1 MLQLVDDS
9 DIKKTMISSYLIDE
23 LNKKAQ
29 FTSDIIFAYYF
40 CDNKDNKRNTVIT
53 IIRELLLQLLRQRS
67 LLFKHI
73 QKDYDQIKDWAFD
86 NFDAL
91 WRILLKI
98 LTDFNADQIY
108 LLINALN
115 ECEKS
120 SRKFRQIFLA
130 SLTELFSTQQRSEI
144 MNVKLLITCRSESD
158 ILDELNHLRELICI
172 DSDKN
177 YITDIQQS

>member
-1 MLQLVDDS
+1 MLQLVNDS

-29 FTSDIIFAYYF
+29 FTSDIIFVYYF

-73 QKDYDQIKDWAFD
+73 QKDYNQIRDWAFD

-120 SRKFRQIFLA
+120 SREFQQIFLA

-172 DSDKN
+172 DLDKN